1 MGRQTISVLAALA
14 LFLLLISAGMAQ
26 TAVGM
31 ASVHEGA
38 LRAAQADEPTR
49 RFVEL
54 YLRLAG
60 AETEVKY
67 QQEVG
72 YRHCEFEIVERP
84 CILDHGYE
92 RCEWECHP

>member
-1 MGRQTISVLAALA
+1 MARRTISVLAALA
-14 LFLLLISAGMAQ
+14 LVLLLISAAMAQ

-31 ASVHEGA
+31 VSVHEGA

-60 AETEVKY
+60 AVWVAVEWIAAIY
-67 QQEVG
+67 LMLG
-72 YRHCEFEIVERP
+72 YRRLARWFAKSGEAS
-84 CILDHGYE
+84 
-92 RCEWECHP
+92 